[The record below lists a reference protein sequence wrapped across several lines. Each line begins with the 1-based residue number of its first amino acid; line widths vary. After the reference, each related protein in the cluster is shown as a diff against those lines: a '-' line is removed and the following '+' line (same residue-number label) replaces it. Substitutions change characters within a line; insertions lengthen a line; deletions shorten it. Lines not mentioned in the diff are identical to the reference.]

1 MVYVH
6 VRRNEKDDE
15 TEPIQPNQIVEMLKY
30 RQVGRSSQELWRKRD
45 QRCNI
50 PQMAL
55 EVRRDTLKKL
65 LGKDARYLDAGDP
78 EKKRLMPKTA
88 RSMRD
93 GTEICAA
100 PGYREPLW
108 GAALP

>member
-1 MVYVH
+1 LNQINRRAMVYVH

-30 RQVGRSSQELWRKRD
+30 GQVGRSSQELWRKRD

-55 EVRRDTLKKL
+55 EVRRDTLKRL
-65 LGKDARYLDAGDP
+65 LARMLD
-78 EKKRLMPKTA
+78 T
-88 RSMRD
+88 S
-93 GTEICAA
+93 TQEIL
-100 PGYREPLW
+100 RKSV
-108 GAALP
+108 